1 MEWDSW
7 DGAGSLSRRATGS
20 QCGERGWGNWPDWP
34 GRTPRPQEKES
45 GTGWRLWETLCSVTE
60 GVGLADVGLVWVE
73 PRAGTDE
80 AAGAGSIGEFHLGH
94 FLFILAVCWALC
106 GTRAHTHTHRHTI
119 HTCTHGH
126 THCMHMHTHTTH
138 MHTHHTHAH
147 AHMHTHAIHTPHI
160 CTYHTY
166 THTHTYT
173 PYTTHT
179 TYHTYTHTHMHTIV
193 LPNYSQCVPGPVWGT
208 HTHVHTHTDTH
219 TIVLPIVLCC
229 TAPGRQEGLWKGLHS
244 E

>member
-20 QCGERGWGNWPDWP
+20 QCGERGWGNWLDWP

-94 FLFILAVCWALC
+94 FLFILAVCRALC
-106 GTRAHTHTHRHTI
+106 GARAHAHTHRHTI
-119 HTCTHGH
+119 HMCTHGH
-126 THCMHMHTHTTH
+126 TRCMHVHTHTTH
-138 MHTHHTHAH
+138 TCNTHPAHMHLPHTHTHAH
-147 AHMHTHAIHTPHI
+147 IYTMHHTHHVPH
-160 CTYHTY
+160 
-166 THTHTYT
+166 THTHT
-173 PYTTHT
+173 
-179 TYHTYTHTHMHTIV
+179 HTIV
-193 LPNYSQCVPGPVWGT
+193 LPMYSRCVPGPVWGT
-208 HTHVHTHTDTH
+208 HTQTHTPCSSH
-219 TIVLPIVLCC
+219 CVVLYS
-229 TAPGRQEGLWKGLHS
+229 TRQAGGALEGS
-244 E
+244 AQ

>member
-20 QCGERGWGNWPDWP
+20 QCGERGWGNWLDWP

-94 FLFILAVCWALC
+94 FLFILAVCRALC
-106 GTRAHTHTHRHTI
+106 GARAHAHTHRHTI
-119 HTCTHGH
+119 HMCTHGH
-126 THCMHMHTHTTH
+126 TRCMHAHTHTTH
-138 MHTHHTHAH
+138 THTHTCNTHPTHMHLPHTHTRTHIHHTPHTPRTTHTHTHTHTHAH
-147 AHMHTHAIHTPHI
+147 HCSSHLFSVCAGP
-160 CTYHTY
+160 
-166 THTHTYT
+166 
-173 PYTTHT
+173 
-179 TYHTYTHTHMHTIV
+179 
-193 LPNYSQCVPGPVWGT
+193 CVG
-208 HTHVHTHTDTH
+208 HTHTDTH
-219 TIVLPIVLCC
+219 TLFFPLCC
-229 TAPGRQEGLWKGLHS
+229 VVQHQAGRRGSGRVCTVNE
-244 E
+244 